1 MDAKTLSELMPIG
14 KTTIVDLIAE
24 IQKLKTIN
32 RDLLKA
38 LKKMLALRRGEHEP
52 TTEGMIVMN
61 ARGVIALAEAKP

>member
-38 LKKMLALRRGEHEP
+38 LKKD
-52 TTEGMIVMN
+52 V
-61 ARGVIALAEAKP
+61 GVA